1 MAGDSWQWKGHKTRS
16 INLKYRTC
24 SRDIILV
31 YGFEAEEKHLD
42 HGEVCTIHYLKKQV
56 KDQPRELV
64 T

>member
-42 HGEVCTIHYLKKQV
+42 HGEVQYII
-56 KDQPRELV
+56 
-64 T
+64 